1 MTRGSGRTAQHQV
14 NSALHPGP
22 SVPGHSVQCDESRHT
37 WIIDQTL
44 VMCSLSEYRCL
55 RLLLEHADRC
65 VSFARLGALLQEAPL
80 SEEGMHRQEKMR
92 LAHIMSNLRTKIWA
106 LGLDIVSVMNTGYM
120 LLSDTQ
126 ETPSSPFS

>member
-1 MTRGSGRTAQHQV
+1 MTRRNGRTAQ
-14 NSALHPGP
+14 SRMSDALHPGP
-22 SVPGHSVQCDESRHT
+22 SVPGHSIQCDEGRHT

-65 VSFARLGALLQEAPL
+65 VSFARLGTLLQEASL

-126 ETPSSPFS
+126 EISSPPLS